1 MSGGSSMDDGP
12 SLHTVS
18 ETFAEHTVPA
28 TPIGFD
34 PAGARLAVAVIVEPF
49 GRLPDEMPEVFP
61 GGQLASLHWPEADRG
76 RFYERYVRLA
86 VRVTAERTF
95 AVVPGLRSVTVLAVR
110 EAGGSDRNESGS
122 FEPGAFEAVWCRS
135 VDRSEAESPDGMPV
149 DDGGPVFT
157 RDPDT
162 GDVLAM
168 DLADQPAVAALLER
182 YRSAGDAVGD

>member
-1 MSGGSSMDDGP
+1 MSGGSSSNTGP
-12 SLHTVS
+12 SLRTVS
-18 ETFAEHTVPA
+18 DAFAEHTVPA

-49 GRLPDEMPEVFP
+49 GRLPDELPEVFP
-61 GGQLASLHWPEADRG
+61 GGRLESMHWPEEDRG

-86 VRVTAERTF
+86 VRVTAERSF

-110 EAGGSDRNESGS
+110 EASGRHAGDDTS
-122 FEPGAFEAVWCRS
+122 RRFEAVWCRS
-135 VDRSEAESPDGMPV
+135 VDRAESESPDGMPV

-162 GDVLAM
+162 GDVIAM
-168 DLADQPAVAALLER
+168 DLADQPEVAALMER
-182 YRSAGDAVGD
+182 YRAAD